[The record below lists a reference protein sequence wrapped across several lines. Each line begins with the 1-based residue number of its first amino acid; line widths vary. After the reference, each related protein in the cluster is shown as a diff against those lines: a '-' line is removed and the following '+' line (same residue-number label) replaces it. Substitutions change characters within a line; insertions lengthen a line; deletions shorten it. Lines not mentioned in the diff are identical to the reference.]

1 MRDCINE
8 LDIGKKRFTLMLT
21 DTTLRDDNIT
31 QEFAKPTRVRV
42 SKISRWIR
50 LDLLLVITDG

>member
-1 MRDCINE
+1 
-8 LDIGKKRFTLMLT
+8 MLT